1 MLGDVN
7 GKRDCFNQNN
17 SRHAYWQLKVRIS
30 ISNLLV
36 VVTLKRDKI
45 RYYMRI
51 SCCESTLFRTTVV
64 ISIHFESMALFTI
77 LTAETASMVRSL
89 ADILFHS
96 SESPL
101 PLSLSCVD
109 FRIASLT
116 FHFSLQL
123 QAPSS
128 ISSIHKIPYPYPTGN
143 WRKLRILRLN

>member
-1 MLGDVN
+1 MN

-101 PLSLSCVD
+101 PLSLVGFISHY
-109 FRIASLT
+109 FP
-116 FHFSLQL
+116 HFSLF
-123 QAPSS
+123 PPTTSS
-128 ISSIHKIPYPYPTGN
+128 KLHSSIHKIPYPYPTGN